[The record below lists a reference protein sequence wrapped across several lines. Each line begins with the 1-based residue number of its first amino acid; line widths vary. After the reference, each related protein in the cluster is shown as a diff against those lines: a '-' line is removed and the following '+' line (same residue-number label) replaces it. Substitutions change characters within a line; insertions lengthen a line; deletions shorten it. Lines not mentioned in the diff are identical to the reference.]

1 MVWTEALRWPRDC
14 KKFRTAFSTT
24 VDFINKLDCS
34 AGVPPADRRASR
46 PPLRGREA
54 PATAGKMPALQVAP
68 CLRPRMMF
76 LVHTLQSIQRQMR
89 VYLGSRNIGVAQ
101 DDLHGAQIGAVF
113 DHVRGTTMPQH
124 VRAGIASGAHRGRAN
139 HLPDPLP

>member
-1 MVWTEALRWPRDC
+1 MVWTEALRWRSDWRNT
-14 KKFRTAFSTT
+14 RTALSTT
-24 VDFINKLDCS
+24 LDFINELDCS
-34 AGVPPADRRASR
+34 AGVP
-46 PPLRGREA
+46 
-54 PATAGKMPALQVAP
+54 PALQVAP

-89 VYLGSRNIGVAQ
+89 VHLGSGNIGVAQ
-101 DDLHGAQIGAVF
+101 DDLYGAQIGAIF

-139 HLPDPLP
+139 HLPDPLSGQFSAPAPQKKKR